1 MLYPPELG
9 DDPLFPRA
17 EDFAIVFKDQQT
29 GMGVI
34 TYRSFTKGEIMARI
48 ALQAV
53 ADIRQH
59 TLQLS
64 KTNHNFDPYFSGYF
78 LHSCAPNVS
87 VDMHKMTVTAL
98 QNIAANSYLYMDY
111 AETEDYLFKQ
121 FPCSCGAENCRGW
134 ITGRLELPY
143 QKPASHRPAKIAR
156 PNHIGLS
163 VTG

>member
-9 DDPLFPRA
+9 DEPLFPHA
-17 EDFAIVFKDQQT
+17 EDFSIVFKDEKT

-34 TYRSFTKGEIMARI
+34 TYRSFKKGTIMAKI
-48 ALQAV
+48 AKQPV
-53 ADIRQH
+53 PDIRQH

-64 KTNHNFDPYFSGYF
+64 TTSHNFDPYFSGYF

-87 VDMHKMTVTAL
+87 VDMQKLTVTAL
-98 QNIAANSYLYMDY
+98 QDIEANSYLYMDY

-134 ITGRLELPY
+134 ITGRRELPY
-143 QKPASHRPAKIAR
+143 QQPAPSPETDLIL
-156 PNHIGLS
+156 PQPLDMS
-163 VTG
+163 VVI

>member
-9 DDPLFPRA
+9 NDPLFPRA
-17 EDFAIVFKDQQT
+17 EDFSIVFKDKKT

-34 TYRSFTKGEIMARI
+34 TYRAFKKGTIMAKI
-48 ALQAV
+48 ARQAV
-53 ADIRQH
+53 SDIRQH

-64 KTNHNFDPYFSGYF
+64 KNKHNFDPYFSGYF

-87 VDMHKMTVTAL
+87 VNMKKMTVTAL
-98 QNIAANSYLYMDY
+98 QDIEANSYIYMDY

-134 ITGRLELPY
+134 ITGRLETPY
-143 QKPASHRPAKIAR
+143 QRPRSHQSSIVLPE
-156 PNHIGLS
+156 PVGMS
-163 VTG
+163 VVI

>member
-9 DDPLFPRA
+9 DDSLFPRA
-17 EDFAIVFKDQQT
+17 EDFSIVFKDKQT

-34 TYRSFTKGEIMARI
+34 TYRSFEKGAIMAKI
-48 ALQAV
+48 AKQAV
-53 ADIRQH
+53 PDIRQH

-78 LHSCAPNVS
+78 LHSCDPNVS
-87 VDMHKMTVTAL
+87 VNMKKMTVTAL
-98 QNIAANSYLYMDY
+98 KNIEANDYLYMDY

-134 ITGRLELPY
+134 ITGKLELPY
-143 QKPASHRPAKIAR
+143 QRPESQETDLIL
-156 PNHIGLS
+156 PEPVGLS
-163 VTG
+163 VVI

>member
-17 EDFAIVFKDQQT
+17 EDFSIVFKDEKT

-34 TYRSFTKGEIMARI
+34 TYRSFEKGTIMAKI
-48 ALQAV
+48 AKQSV
-53 ADIRQH
+53 PDIRQH

-64 KTNHNFDPYFSGYF
+64 KTRHNYDPYFSGYF

-87 VDMHKMTVTAL
+87 VNMKKMTVTAL
-98 QNIAANSYLYMDY
+98 QDIEANSYIYMDY

-143 QKPASHRPAKIAR
+143 QRPASQNTDIVLPEHL
-156 PNHIGLS
+156 GMS
-163 VTG
+163 VVI